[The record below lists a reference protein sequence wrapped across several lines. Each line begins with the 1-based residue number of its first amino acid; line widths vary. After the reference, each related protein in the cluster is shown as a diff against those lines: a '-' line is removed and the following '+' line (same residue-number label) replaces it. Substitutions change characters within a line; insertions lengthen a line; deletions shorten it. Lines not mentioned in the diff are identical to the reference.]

1 MRASA
6 VEEFVIVDNGLSK
19 LAGVGIFCK
28 ANIVAD
34 GGVFSPR
41 IALGPDLAL
50 GRRLGMSRSKSLQ
63 VEVGVLDRVGLFS
76 GDRVS
81 YSRRGMRPNR
91 SGERSG
97 DLEFS
102 R

>member
-1 MRASA
+1 MRESA
-6 VEEFVIVDNGLSK
+6 VEEFVTVDNGLSRF
-19 LAGVGIFCK
+19 AGVGIFCS
-28 ANIVAD
+28 ANMVAD

-41 IALGPDLAL
+41 IAFGPVLTL
-50 GRRLGMSRSKSLQ
+50 GRKLGMSRSKSLL
-63 VEVGVLDRVGLFS
+63 VEVGVLERVGLFS
-76 GDRVS
+76 GDRFS
-81 YSRRGMRPNR
+81 YSRNGIRPNR

>member
-1 MRASA
+1 M
-6 VEEFVIVDNGLSK
+6 IVDK
-19 LAGVGIFCK
+19 GVSRFGGVAMFCR

-50 GRRLGMSRSKSLQ
+50 GRRLGMSFSRSLL
-63 VEVGVLDRVGLFS
+63 VEVGVLERVGLFS
-76 GDRVS
+76 GDRFS

-91 SGERSG
+91 SGDRSG
-97 DLEFS
+97 DLPFS